1 MMINDLK
8 SIFVSAG
15 YFIKLIFIPKK
26 YDVVFVTSVF
36 FNRGKGG
43 ENILLKPMIEC
54 CNNNSLSFTI
64 IEETDLKGEYRNFI
78 RQNRSIPF
86 DFISLVQIVFRKIY
100 NFIYKN
106 PSSINEEYERDLK
119 ISKILRILFFKK
131 FYSKVYITL
140 LWNNVTLWRSINPD
154 SCIVDYQHGII
165 FNGHAGY
172 IKDGKPPKVKFS
184 NKITTL
190 VYGDRFKSLL
200 IENDNT
206 KFYSEKNIFNV
217 GLKKHIDSNIK
228 VPKRNKKILFTLQ
241 ITADFHE
248 KQFNEQYVQIVKK
261 LIGDNSKFLALNNYE
276 IIFRHH
282 PRYSVT
288 QCPKLKIENDFVSFD
303 NKTPITD
310 LLSDVDIHITFNST
324 SSLDAAMTGVPTIFI
339 DMHNPQSP
347 NEIFLNQYK
356 YPLKNLVIKDY
367 QDLKKFLIELE
378 SKDTYDRYCTSVQ
391 DWSSELYQD
400 FDEIRFKDFLLEAIN
415 CDNK

>member
-36 FNRGKGG
+36 FNRGKEG

-119 ISKILRILFFKK
+119 ISNILRILFFKK

-378 SKDTYDRYCTSVQ
+378 SKDTYDRYCTSVK

-415 CDNK
+415 CENK

>member
-36 FNRGKGG
+36 FNRGKEG

-119 ISKILRILFFKK
+119 ISNILRILFFKK

-378 SKDTYDRYCTSVQ
+378 SKDTYDRYCTSVK

>member
-36 FNRGKGG
+36 FNRGKEG

-119 ISKILRILFFKK
+119 ISNILRILFFKK

-261 LIGDNSKFLALNNYE
+261 LIEDNSKFLALNNYE

-378 SKDTYDRYCTSVQ
+378 SKDTYDRYCKSVK

-400 FDEIRFKDFLLEAIN
+400 FDEIRFKNFLLEAIN
-415 CDNK
+415 CDKK

>member
-36 FNRGKGG
+36 FNRGKEG

-119 ISKILRILFFKK
+119 ISNILRILFFKK

-261 LIGDNSKFLALNNYE
+261 LIEDNSKFLASNNYE

-288 QCPKLKIENDFVSFD
+288 QCPKLEIENDFVSFD

-378 SKDTYDRYCTSVQ
+378 SKDTYDRYCSSVQ

-415 CDNK
+415 CENK

>member
-1 MMINDLK
+1 MINDLK

-15 YFIKLIFIPKK
+15 YFISLIFVPKK

-36 FNRGKGG
+36 FNRGEAG

-54 CNNNSLSFTI
+54 CNNNNLSFII
-64 IEETDLKGEYRNFI
+64 IEETDLRGEYRNFT
-78 RQNRSIPF
+78 RQKSSIPF
-86 DFISLVQIVFRKIY
+86 DFISLVQIIFRKIY

-119 ISKILRILFFKK
+119 ISNILRTLFFKK
-131 FYSKVYITL
+131 FHSKVYITL

-154 SCIVDYQHGII
+154 SCIIDYQHGII

-172 IKDGKPPKVKFS
+172 IKDGKPPKVKFA
-184 NKITTL
+184 NNITTL
-190 VYGDRFKSLL
+190 VYGDRFKNLL
-200 IENDNT
+200 IKNDNT

-217 GLKKHIDSNIK
+217 GLKKHIDTNIK

-261 LIGDNSKFLALNNYE
+261 LIEDNAKFLTLHNYE

-282 PRYSVT
+282 PRYSAT
-288 QCPKLKIENDFVSFD
+288 QCPKINIENDFVSFD

-310 LLSDVDIHITFNST
+310 LLSDIDIHITFNST
-324 SSLDAAMTGVPTIFI
+324 SSLDAAMRGVPTIFI

-356 YPLKNLVIKDY
+356 YPLKNLVIRDY
-367 QDLKKFLIELE
+367 QDLKNFLIELE
-378 SKDTYDRYCTSVQ
+378 IKDTYDKCCRSVQ

-400 FDEIRFKDFLLEAIN
+400 FDEIRFKDFLLEAIS

>member
-36 FNRGKGG
+36 FNRGKEG

-415 CDNK
+415 CENK

>member
-36 FNRGKGG
+36 FNRGKEG

-119 ISKILRILFFKK
+119 ISNILRILFFKK

-217 GLKKHIDSNIK
+217 GLKKHTDSNIK

-261 LIGDNSKFLALNNYE
+261 LIEDNAKFLASNNYE

-310 LLSDVDIHITFNST
+310 LLSYVDIHITFNST

-400 FDEIRFKDFLLEAIN
+400 FDEIRFKDFLLGAIN

>member
-36 FNRGKGG
+36 FNRGKEG

-378 SKDTYDRYCTSVQ
+378 SKDTYDRYCSSVQ

>member
-36 FNRGKGG
+36 FNRGKEG

-119 ISKILRILFFKK
+119 ISNILRILFFKK

-261 LIGDNSKFLALNNYE
+261 LIEDNSKFLASNNYE

>member
-36 FNRGKGG
+36 FNRGKEG

-119 ISKILRILFFKK
+119 ISNILRILFFKK

-261 LIGDNSKFLALNNYE
+261 LIEDNSKFLASNNYE

-415 CDNK
+415 CENK

>member
-36 FNRGKGG
+36 FNRGKEG

-119 ISKILRILFFKK
+119 ISNILRILFFKK

-228 VPKRNKKILFTLQ
+228 APKRNKKILFTLQ

-261 LIGDNSKFLALNNYE
+261 LIEDNSKFLALNNYE

-378 SKDTYDRYCTSVQ
+378 SKDTYDRYCKSVK

>member
-36 FNRGKGG
+36 FNRGKEG

-119 ISKILRILFFKK
+119 ISNILRILFFKK
-131 FYSKVYITL
+131 FSSKVYITL

-261 LIGDNSKFLALNNYE
+261 LIEDNSKFLALNNYE

>member
-36 FNRGKGG
+36 FNRGKEG

-119 ISKILRILFFKK
+119 ISNILRILFFKK

-261 LIGDNSKFLALNNYE
+261 LIEDNAKFLASNNYE

-400 FDEIRFKDFLLEAIN
+400 FDEIRFKDFLLGAIN

>member
-36 FNRGKGG
+36 FNRGKEG

-119 ISKILRILFFKK
+119 ISNILRILFFKK

-217 GLKKHIDSNIK
+217 GLKKHTDSNIK

-261 LIGDNSKFLALNNYE
+261 LIEDNAKFLASNNYE

-400 FDEIRFKDFLLEAIN
+400 FDEIRFKDFLLGAIN

>member
-1 MMINDLK
+1 MINDLK
-8 SIFVSAG
+8 SILVSAG
-15 YFIKLIFIPKK
+15 YFIKLIFISKK
-26 YDVVFVTSVF
+26 YDVVFVSSVF
-36 FNRGKGG
+36 FNRGEAG

-54 CNNNSLSFTI
+54 CNNNNLSFTI
-64 IEETDLKGEYRNFI
+64 IEDTDLKGEYKNFI
-78 RQNRSIPF
+78 RQKRSIPF
-86 DFISLVQIVFRKIY
+86 DFISLTQIIFRKVY
-100 NFIYKN
+100 NLIYKN

-119 ISKILRILFFKK
+119 ISNILRILFFKN

-140 LWNNVTLWRSINPD
+140 LWNNVTLWRSINPN
-154 SCIVDYQHGII
+154 SCIIDYQHGII
-165 FNGHAGY
+165 FDGHAGY
-172 IKDGKPPKVKFS
+172 IKDGKPPKVKFA

-217 GLKKHIDSNIK
+217 GLKKHIDTNIK
-228 VPKRNKKILFTLQ
+228 APKRNKKILFTLQ

-261 LIGDNSKFLALNNYE
+261 LIEDNDQFLRLHNYE

-288 QCPKLKIENDFVSFD
+288 QCPELKIENDFVSFD

-324 SSLDAAMTGVPTIFI
+324 SSLDAAMKSIPTIFI

-356 YPLKNLVIKDY
+356 YPLENLVVKNY
-367 QDLKKFLIELE
+367 PDLKKILIELE
-378 SKDTYDRYCTSVQ
+378 SKDTYDRYCRSVQ

-400 FDEIRFKDFLLEAIN
+400 FDEIAFKDFLIDAIN
-415 CDNK
+415 CDSK

>member
-36 FNRGKGG
+36 FNRGKEG

-378 SKDTYDRYCTSVQ
+378 SKDTYDRYCTSVK

-415 CDNK
+415 CENK

>member
-36 FNRGKGG
+36 FNRGKEG

-119 ISKILRILFFKK
+119 ISNILRILFFKK

-165 FNGHAGY
+165 FDGHAGY
-172 IKDGKPPKVKFS
+172 VKDGEPPKVKFA
-184 NKITTL
+184 NK
-190 VYGDRFKSLL
+190 
-200 IENDNT
+200 N
-206 KFYSEKNIFNV
+206 
-217 GLKKHIDSNIK
+217 
-228 VPKRNKKILFTLQ
+228 
-241 ITADFHE
+241 
-248 KQFNEQYVQIVKK
+248 
-261 LIGDNSKFLALNNYE
+261 
-276 IIFRHH
+276 
-282 PRYSVT
+282 
-288 QCPKLKIENDFVSFD
+288 
-303 NKTPITD
+303 
-310 LLSDVDIHITFNST
+310 
-324 SSLDAAMTGVPTIFI
+324 
-339 DMHNPQSP
+339 
-347 NEIFLNQYK
+347 
-356 YPLKNLVIKDY
+356 
-367 QDLKKFLIELE
+367 
-378 SKDTYDRYCTSVQ
+378 
-391 DWSSELYQD
+391 
-400 FDEIRFKDFLLEAIN
+400 
-415 CDNK
+415 

>member
-36 FNRGKGG
+36 FNRGKEG

-119 ISKILRILFFKK
+119 ISNILRILFFKK

-261 LIGDNSKFLALNNYE
+261 LIEDNSKFLALNNYE

>member
-36 FNRGKGG
+36 FNRGKEG

-119 ISKILRILFFKK
+119 ISNILRILFFKK

-261 LIGDNSKFLALNNYE
+261 LIEDNSKFLASNNYE

-378 SKDTYDRYCTSVQ
+378 SKDTYDRYCSSVQ

-415 CDNK
+415 CENK

>member
-36 FNRGKGG
+36 FNRGKEG

-119 ISKILRILFFKK
+119 ISNILRILFFKK

-378 SKDTYDRYCTSVQ
+378 SKDTYDRYCSSVQ

-415 CDNK
+415 CENK

>member
-15 YFIKLIFIPKK
+15 FFIKLIFIPKK

>member
-36 FNRGKGG
+36 FNRGKEG

-119 ISKILRILFFKK
+119 ISNILRILFFKK

-261 LIGDNSKFLALNNYE
+261 LIEDNSKFLASNNYE

-378 SKDTYDRYCTSVQ
+378 SKDTYDRYCSSVQ

>member
-36 FNRGKGG
+36 FNRGKEG

-119 ISKILRILFFKK
+119 ISNILRILFFKK

-261 LIGDNSKFLALNNYE
+261 LIEDNSKFLALNNYE

-378 SKDTYDRYCTSVQ
+378 SKDTYDRYCKSVK

>member
-36 FNRGKGG
+36 FNRGKEG

-54 CNNNSLSFTI
+54 CNKNSLSFTI

-119 ISKILRILFFKK
+119 ISNILRILFFKK

-261 LIGDNSKFLALNNYE
+261 LIEDNSKFLASNNYE

-378 SKDTYDRYCTSVQ
+378 SKDTYDRYCSSVQ

-415 CDNK
+415 CENK